1 MDPAPE
7 FQPSRKTQA
16 QSAATVKEAE
26 DLMTRIHKGIAS
38 GNYECMICYGGV
50 TRKSQVWDCGRCYAV
65 FHLKCIQ
72 KWAKQ
77 GLDAPL
83 PPNALENGGDRRR
96 TWRCPGCQNPDSEL
110 PSIYECWCGKTQ
122 IPEVQRYIAPHS
134 CGQPCGKGRISPR
147 ACPHPCNLQ
156 CHAGPCPPCTAM
168 GPVQACFCG
177 KESTQRRCLDTNYEN
192 GWSCQQICGDYMPC
206 GEHTCPKLCHSGLCG
221 DCEFE
226 EELSCYCGRQS
237 RLVKCC
243 DKGVPLKSIQNVEG
257 DAQQWIGHWSC
268 KTDCERFF
276 DCGKHKCSKPCHVV
290 DLKPAHC
297 PFSPD
302 NITHCPCGRTNLN
315 EILPKPR
322 ETCEDLIPAC
332 GKPCNKT
339 LKCGHKCQET
349 CHTDD
354 CGVCLQT
361 MEVNCRCGRTLS
373 TSLCHQG
380 NECEPPQCMR
390 TCRII
395 LNCQRHECGE
405 KCCSGESGAMERIA
419 ASKKKKQRPLN
430 SAPNR
435 SDEVYEPEHICTRVC
450 GKLLKCGKHPC
461 PMLCH
466 RGPCGT
472 CLEASFEEL
481 ACNCGRTVIHPPVPC
496 GSRPPQCPHECAR
509 EKACGHPRTSHNC
522 HGDENPC
529 PKCPYL
535 TVKRCVCGKKD
546 IKNQPCWREGVT
558 CGTICGKKLSCGS
571 HTCKK
576 VCHKDGECDEL
587 CTQPCGKLKTC
598 GHLDTD
604 SCHAPFQCTET
615 VPCQSKLQISCS
627 CGGIKQEVKCNA
639 TRSSPGSKGK
649 EIKCNDTC
657 RARRMAIALQIDPE
671 RESADKM
678 GYSDETVEMYNEQP
692 KQFAQSIEKTLRTFA
707 EAQQK
712 RLAFQPMKSQ
722 LRQFIHLLAID
733 FGLESE
739 SQDPEPYRSVV
750 VMKGPKFTTAPK
762 KTIAEFIRSSAKSTA
777 FSTHAPTPAPTPII
791 EQLRKP
797 VQQAVNALVLE
808 GIRIGLLM
816 NELEKEL
823 DPLLCASQLKFN
835 IHWTA
840 DEEVVLEPKSGSFG
854 MDEIELEL
862 SNMKAPLRRAVKTKG
877 LANEVELCWVAK
889 GGKIIH
895 KENQRWATVLG
906 PKGSASSSTPA
917 WGGRPGIAIA
927 QNGFGALD
935 PSSASRMVALGGG
948 RSSSE
953 SLREKERKER
963 EKEKEKDK
971 KKVEEEV
978 VDDWEAAA
986 DEDEARNIQAE
997 GGLLKGEEQAQNET
1011 ADTDPSTAGGDAVEP
1026 LVPTRV

>member
-1 MDPAPE
+1 
-7 FQPSRKTQA
+7 
-16 QSAATVKEAE
+16 
-26 DLMTRIHKGIAS
+26 
-38 GNYECMICYGGV
+38 
-50 TRKSQVWDCGRCYAV
+50 
-65 FHLKCIQ
+65 
-72 KWAKQ
+72 
-77 GLDAPL
+77 
-83 PPNALENGGDRRR
+83 
-96 TWRCPGCQNPDSEL
+96 
-110 PSIYECWCGKTQ
+110 
-122 IPEVQRYIAPHS
+122 
-134 CGQPCGKGRISPR
+134 
-147 ACPHPCNLQ
+147 
-156 CHAGPCPPCTAM
+156 
-168 GPVQACFCG
+168 
-177 KESTQRRCLDTNYEN
+177 
-192 GWSCQQICGDYMPC
+192 
-206 GEHTCPKLCHSGLCG
+206 
-221 DCEFE
+221 
-226 EELSCYCGRQS
+226 
-237 RLVKCC
+237 
-243 DKGVPLKSIQNVEG
+243 
-257 DAQQWIGHWSC
+257 
-268 KTDCERFF
+268 
-276 DCGKHKCSKPCHVV
+276 
-290 DLKPAHC
+290 
-297 PFSPD
+297 
-302 NITHCPCGRTNLN
+302 
-315 EILPKPR
+315 
-322 ETCEDLIPAC
+322 
-332 GKPCNKT
+332 
-339 LKCGHKCQET
+339 
-349 CHTDD
+349 
-354 CGVCLQT
+354 
-361 MEVNCRCGRTLS
+361 
-373 TSLCHQG
+373 
-380 NECEPPQCMR
+380 
-390 TCRII
+390 
-395 LNCQRHECGE
+395 
-405 KCCSGESGAMERIA
+405 
-419 ASKKKKQRPLN
+419 
-430 SAPNR
+430 
-435 SDEVYEPEHICTRVC
+435 
-450 GKLLKCGKHPC
+450 
-461 PMLCH
+461 
-466 RGPCGT
+466 
-472 CLEASFEEL
+472 
-481 ACNCGRTVIHPPVPC
+481 
-496 GSRPPQCPHECAR
+496 
-509 EKACGHPRTSHNC
+509 
-522 HGDENPC
+522 
-529 PKCPYL
+529 
-535 TVKRCVCGKKD
+535 
-546 IKNQPCWREGVT
+546 
-558 CGTICGKKLSCGS
+558 
-571 HTCKK
+571 
-576 VCHKDGECDEL
+576 
-587 CTQPCGKLKTC
+587 
-598 GHLDTD
+598 
-604 SCHAPFQCTET
+604 
-615 VPCQSKLQISCS
+615 
-627 CGGIKQEVKCNA
+627 
-639 TRSSPGSKGK
+639 
-649 EIKCNDTC
+649 
-657 RARRMAIALQIDPE
+657 MAIALQIDPE